1 MTADE
6 LNHIYGAIISPSA
19 AVAIPEQWMVA
30 VHEALASFRD
40 LPSSIR
46 AFMIVTGIRA
56 ENGLVIEI
64 GGAPDLMPSDGL
76 QRIGEIVETAQAA
89 VKASMH

>member
-19 AVAIPEQWMVA
+19 AIDIPEHWFPA
-30 VHEALASFRD
+30 IHEALAAFRD

-46 AFMIVTGIRA
+46 AFMIVTGIRDSD
-56 ENGLVIEI
+56 GLVIEI
-64 GGAPDLMPSDGL
+64 GAVPDLMPADGL
-76 QRIGEIVETAQAA
+76 QRIGEIVGTAQAA
-89 VKASMH
+89 VKGSRH